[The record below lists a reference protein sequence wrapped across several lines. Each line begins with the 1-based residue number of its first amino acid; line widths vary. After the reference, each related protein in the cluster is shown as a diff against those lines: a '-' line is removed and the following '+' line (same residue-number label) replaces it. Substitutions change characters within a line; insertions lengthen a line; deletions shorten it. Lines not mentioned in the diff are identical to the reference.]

1 MQPRRLADSQRT
13 NAVAIW
19 LRSGQTSARHSA
31 GQAFRSKNWM
41 IYEPRKCR
49 VYLVDDSPI
58 IVRLLEG
65 LLVNEPKIA
74 IIGKAACA
82 STATAEIAQLAP
94 DVVVLDI
101 ALDNSTGF
109 SVLGEFTPP
118 RRKRPVFMVC
128 TNLTLAPYRRRA
140 ARLGA
145 DFFFD
150 KHSQIIEMLRTIVRL
165 SRASPRRA

>member
-1 MQPRRLADSQRT
+1 
-13 NAVAIW
+13 
-19 LRSGQTSARHSA
+19 
-31 GQAFRSKNWM
+31 M
-41 IYEPRKCR
+41 IYESRKCR

-65 LLVNEPKIA
+65 LLASESRIA
-74 IIGKAACA
+74 IVGKAACA
-82 STATAEIAQLAP
+82 SVATAQIAELAP

-109 SVLGEFTPP
+109 SVLGEFRSP
-118 RRKRPVFMVC
+118 RRKRPVFMVL

-140 ARLGA
+140 ARMGA

-150 KHSQIIEMLRTIVRL
+150 KHSQILDMLRTIVRL